1 MIIVVLPFMKRR
13 GMAIFP
19 FVFFKHAS
27 GADEPVLVNHEKI
40 HLQQQ
45 KELLVLPF
53 YLFYLIN
60 YLYNLIQMLN
70 HEQAYRSIIFEK
82 EAYDHQSEVDYLQKR
97 KPYSFIYYL

>member
-1 MIIVVLPFMKRR
+1 
-13 GMAIFP
+13 MAIFP